1 MKKIIEKAF
10 TFDDVLLTPAY
21 AEILPN
27 QVNTST
33 LLTKNIKLNIPL
45 LSAGMDTVTESK
57 MAIAIAGE
65 GGIGILHKNMSA
77 EAQAH
82 EIKKVKLARNV
93 IIQDPFHLSVN
104 QFVYEANA
112 LMLEYDISF
121 IPITENNKLIGLI
134 TSRDIRF
141 EPDRNKKV
149 SEIMTPFEKLVTAT
163 DVTLDE
169 ARHILMKNK
178 VKRLPIID
186 KDRNL
191 KGLVTLKDLEKTK
204 EYPNAVTDI
213 SGRLLVGAA
222 VGVTTDMMERLEKI
236 VAADVDVVVLDTAHG
251 HSFGVIE
258 AVKKI
263 KKTYPTLNVIAG
275 NVATADGTKALIDA
289 GADAVKVGIGPGSIC
304 TTRVIAGIGVPQIT
318 AIMNC
323 SEIAHKENIPIIA
336 DGGIKFSGDIVKAL
350 AAGADTV
357 MLGNVFAGCEES
369 PGEIELYRGRQYKVY
384 RGMGSVGAMSNG
396 SGDRYFQEDTKKF
409 VPEGVEG
416 RIPYRGKVSE
426 TIYQMIG
433 GLRQGMGY
441 CGTKDIES
449 LQQSAT
455 FIQISGAGLKEN
467 HPHGVEI
474 TKQAPNYSSGNE

>member
-1 MKKIIEKAF
+1 
-10 TFDDVLLTPAY
+10 
-21 AEILPN
+21 
-27 QVNTST
+27 
-33 LLTKNIKLNIPL
+33 
-45 LSAGMDTVTESK
+45 
-57 MAIAIAGE
+57 
-65 GGIGILHKNMSA
+65 
-77 EAQAH
+77 
-82 EIKKVKLARNV
+82 
-93 IIQDPFHLSVN
+93 
-104 QFVYEANA
+104 
-112 LMLEYDISF
+112 
-121 IPITENNKLIGLI
+121 
-134 TSRDIRF
+134 
-141 EPDRNKKV
+141 
-149 SEIMTPFEKLVTAT
+149 MTPFENLVTAT
-163 DVTLDE
+163 DVSLDE

-186 KDRNL
+186 KDKNL

-222 VGVTTDMMERLEKI
+222 LGVTADMMERLEKI
-236 VAADVDVVVLDTAHG
+236 VAADVDVVALDTAHG

-263 KKTYPTLNVIAG
+263 KNKYPNLNVIAG
-275 NVATADGTKALIDA
+275 NVATAEGTKALIDA

-350 AAGADTV
+350 AAGANTV

-441 CGTKDIES
+441 CGTKDIPS
-449 LQQSAT
+449 LQESAT
-455 FIQISGAGLKEN
+455 FIQISGSGLKEN

>member
-21 AEILPN
+21 ASILPN
-27 QVNTST
+27 QVNVST
-33 LLTKNIKLNIPL
+33 LLTKKIRLNIPL
-45 LSAGMDTVTESK
+45 MSAGMDTVTEAK
-57 MAIAIAGE
+57 MAIAVAGE

-104 QFVYEANA
+104 HFVHEADK

-134 TSRDIRF
+134 TARDIRF

-149 SEIMTPFEKLVTAT
+149 SEIMTPFENLVTAT
-163 DVTLDE
+163 DVSLDE

-186 KDRNL
+186 KDKNL

-222 VGVTTDMMERLEKI
+222 LGVTADMMERLEKI
-236 VAADVDVVVLDTAHG
+236 VAADVDVVALDTAHG

-263 KKTYPTLNVIAG
+263 KNKYPDLNVIAG
-275 NVATADGTKALIDA
+275 NVATAEGTKALIDA

-350 AAGADTV
+350 AAGANTV

-396 SGDRYFQEDTKKF
+396 SSDRYFQEDTKKF

-441 CGTKDIES
+441 CGTKDILS
-449 LQQSAT
+449 LQESAT
-455 FIQISGAGLKEN
+455 FIQISGSGLKEN